1 MRENVFVK
9 KDLFNFLEMESKN
22 VLNVNKILNLTMNL
36 ANVLVQDRLLKMEH
50 ALNVIKIENGI
61 VKQSNV
67 NV

>member
-1 MRENVFVK
+1 
-9 KDLFNFLEMESKN
+9 MESKN
-22 VLNVNKILNLTMNL
+22 ALNVNKILNLTMNL
-36 ANVLVQDRLLKMEH
+36 ANVLVQERLLKMEH